1 MSEAL
6 KVAVSIPYSTIKI
19 LLAARS
25 RELDRVSIPYST
37 IKILL
42 PAVAV
47 RSSVVSIPYS
57 TIKMQH
63 E

>member
-37 IKILL
+37 IKICR
-42 PAVAV
+42 AA
-47 RSSVVSIPYS
+47 RSPC
-57 TIKMQH
+57 
-63 E
+63 